1 MSRRASATVLGLLL
15 VSLITGLSSIA
26 GATGSNAGPAS
37 SPPAQPPAAQSGSNN
52 GTVTPPTT
60 TPPTT
65 APTTPPTTPT
75 QPPAS
80 GSNAGGNGGR
90 PGEQGK
96 PPTSTPD
103 PAPSPSPGAGGGN
116 DLGPAVA
123 APATADDAPAQ
134 AGPAAAG
141 SAAAGPGAPPADP
154 GADAVAVAPAPTDD
168 AALSLPDFVVGTIDD
183 TATPRTAAESLV
195 ARAPQSIAA
204 VAALILAIIVFLA
217 FHRRPD
223 RHDPRLAAA
232 NGVQDVA
239 RFR

>member
-26 GATGSNAGPAS
+26 GATGSNAGPAT
-37 SPPAQPPAAQSGSNN
+37 PRPAEQNGSNG
-52 GTVTPPTT
+52 GTVTPPTTPPTT

-65 APTTPPTTPT
+65 PPK
-75 QPPAS
+75 PPAS
-80 GSNAGGNGGR
+80 GSNTGSNSGGG
-90 PGEQGK
+90 PGEQGE
-96 PPTSTPD
+96 PPAPTPD
-103 PAPSPSPGAGGGN
+103 PTPAPSPGAGGGT

-123 APATADDAPAQ
+123 APATADDAPAP

-141 SAAAGPGAPPADP
+141 TAAAGPGAPPADDP
-154 GADAVAVAPAPTDD
+154 GAADAVAVAPAPTDD
-168 AALSLPDFVVGTIDD
+168 ALALPDFVVGTIDD